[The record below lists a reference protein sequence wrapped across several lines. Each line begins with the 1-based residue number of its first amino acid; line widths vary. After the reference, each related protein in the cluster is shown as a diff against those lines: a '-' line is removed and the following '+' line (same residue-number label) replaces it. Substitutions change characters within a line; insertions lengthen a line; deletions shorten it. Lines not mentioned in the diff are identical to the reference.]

1 MKRIVRRRG
10 AEESA
15 SRQRCTLR
23 HMQRFS
29 TPFSS
34 VNTDAL
40 FPNKIIFQCRP
51 SSPSWRTAGVCF
63 RWFLLY
69 GTVTWVVQRCECSSL
84 PLRTRNGFGAAPA
97 QNDQN
102 INTRTRTHSQAH
114 TTHPPPAG
122 TIP

>member
-15 SRQRCTLR
+15 SRQAMHVASHAAFFHPLLLSKHRR
-23 HMQRFS
+23 
-29 TPFSS
+29 PFS
-34 VNTDAL
+34 
-40 FPNKIIFQCRP
+40 NKIIFQRRP
-51 SSPSWRTAGVCF
+51 SLPSWRTARVYVSDGF
-63 RWFLLY
+63 SSTELSHGW
-69 GTVTWVVQRCECSSL
+69 CSAASAAPC

-102 INTRTRTHSQAH
+102 INTRTHSQAH
-114 TTHPPPAG
+114 ATHPPPAG